1 MSTKIK
7 ICGLKSVKEIELA
20 YKNGALWYGLVFYS
34 QSPRNVTLEK
44 AKYLVLNTPSSIK
57 PVAITVDENIEKINE
72 ISKLGIKSI
81 QLHGKE
87 DVNFCKYLRR
97 KYEFEIIKA
106 ISIANSEDL
115 VSANKY
121 HDIVD
126 WILFD
131 YKDKKIPGGSGKS
144 FDWKFLKDQKLNYK
158 WMLSGGLNHNNVLSA
173 LEITKAMAV
182 DVSTGVED
190 KKGYKSKVLIR
201 DFCNKVKNYTGI

>member
-20 YKNGALWYGLVFYS
+20 YKNGAFWYGLVFYS
-34 QSPRNVTLEK
+34 QSPRDVTLEK
-44 AKYLVLNTPSSIK
+44 AKYLILNTPPNIK
-57 PVAITVDENIEKINE
+57 PVAITVDENIERINE

-87 DVNFCKYLRR
+87 DANFCKYLRR

-121 HDIVD
+121 YDIVD

-144 FDWKFLKDQKLNYK
+144 FDWKLLKDQKLNYK
-158 WMLSGGLNHNNVLSA
+158 WMLSGGLHHNNVLSA

-190 KKGYKSKVLIR
+190 NKGYKSKVLIR
-201 DFCNKVKNYTGI
+201 DFCNKVKNYKAI